1 MDNNKH
7 VIIEIIESVL
17 SSKGALVKGD
27 WNENTRENALPP
39 QARVTIDMVWAIVK
53 IVMVF

>member
-7 VIIEIIESVL
+7 VIIEIIESVH
-17 SSKGALVKGD
+17 SSKGALVKEGD

-39 QARVTIDMVWAIVK
+39 QGHVTIDM
-53 IVMVF
+53 M